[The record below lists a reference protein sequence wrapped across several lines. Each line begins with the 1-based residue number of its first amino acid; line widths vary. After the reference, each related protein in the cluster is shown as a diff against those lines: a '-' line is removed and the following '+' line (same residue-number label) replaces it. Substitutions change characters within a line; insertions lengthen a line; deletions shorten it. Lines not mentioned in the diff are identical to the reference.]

1 MTHDLLKELVE
12 LERRAEPSP
21 ERTERGWQR
30 LSSAVAEGGSGT
42 LVLGASKT
50 LELSAWYAS
59 KWAVIGGIGLVLG
72 GGSYIALAERVPS
85 ALPVASA
92 SSGATLHRPAA
103 SAAEPPASAEA
114 VEVDEP
120 APPVPAARGR
130 RAVGG
135 GAPGSFEQE
144 LALIKAAKAEL
155 DAGRAAAALDL
166 VNQHARL
173 FPRGVFAG
181 EREALR
187 ALGTCGAGDGAAGR
201 KLGVAFIRAYPTS
214 PLVDRVRRVC
224 GLDDEIAH

>member
-12 LERRAEPSP
+12 LEREDEPSP

-30 LSSAVAEGGSGT
+30 LSAAVAKGGSGT

-50 LELSAWYAS
+50 LKLSAWYGS
-59 KWAVIGGIGLVLG
+59 KWAVIGGIGLCLG
-72 GGSYIALAERVPS
+72 GGSYVALEHRVPS
-85 ALPVASA
+85 PLPVAPVK
-92 SSGATLHRPAA
+92 SGATLPRPAA
-103 SAAEPPASAEA
+103 SAAEPPQSAQVPELQ
-114 VEVDEP
+114 EP
-120 APPVPAARGR
+120 ATPVPAARGR
-130 RAVGG
+130 RAGGG

-201 KLGVAFIRAYPTS
+201 KLGLAFIRAYPTS

-224 GLDDEIAH
+224 GLDDEVAH